1 MLQKNCVLLSKMT
14 HKSETFAQIFYV
26 IFQSPIIPISSSNV
40 QVWKFV
46 NHFSLLQTKIGI
58 NIDRFLVGKLQ
69 RLTDSNK
76 IELIFSTFPFLR
88 KKVVWPPINHMME
101 LASWEKPYLILI
113 LIYSWE
119 KHLLDP
125 QSPIKWTKHPTC
137 IILGK
142 PYLILIHIS
151 SWGNHLLDPQS
162 PI

>member
-26 IFQSPIIPISSSNV
+26 IFQSPIIPIFSSNV
-40 QVWKFV
+40 QVWKLI

-58 NIDRFLVGKLQ
+58 NIDWLLVGKLQ
-69 RLTDSNK
+69 KMTDSNK
-76 IELIFSTFPFLR
+76 IELTFFTFPFLR
-88 KKVVWPPINHMME
+88 KTLVWPPINHMME

-125 QSPIKWTKHPTC
+125 QSPKNGPSIQLV

-151 SWGNHLLDPQS
+151 SWGNHLLDPNH
-162 PI
+162 P